1 MLIQFSVENYRSIRD
16 RQTLSLEAAGDDHLE
31 GTRVVASAGQRLLR
45 SALIYGPNASGKS
58 NWIKAID
65 ASRRFIAGSAAG
77 GPAMQT
83 IPVEPYRLDEATEAA
98 PTLVEWLI
106 QLGGHRYRY
115 GYTADSEAVQAE
127 WLFRRQGGAREAR
140 LFTREGQ
147 HIKVNEAQFREGQV
161 LARLEKDLGNP
172 PVRPN
177 GLALSV
183 LAQWNGSVAGELM
196 AWFHRCRI
204 MSGLADLGPLIETA
218 LRLRDPE
225 QQKRLLAFAWKADL
239 GITGLSSE
247 TKEPDEAILNRI
259 EATPERRAAIT
270 AALTRHEI
278 HTSHDKRGLDGRP
291 AGTVQ
296 FSLADD
302 ESEGTR
308 KFIALSGPL
317 HDVIDHDGVV
327 IIDEFEARLHPL
339 LTRELFAWF
348 HQEAR
353 KSGAQLILATHEVG
367 LMDPDLVRRDQVWFC
382 SKNAEGSTS
391 LFSLA
396 EFDSGAVRPTTK
408 FAHKYLLGLLGAVPK
423 LALSREF
430 SEQTVEATHD

>member
-1 MLIQFSVENYRSIRD
+1 MLIQFTVENFRSIRD
-16 RQTLSLEAAGDDHLE
+16 RQTLSLEATADDHLE
-31 GTRVVASAGQRLLR
+31 GTRVVGAGGQRFLR
-45 SALIYGPNASGKS
+45 ASLIYGPNASGKS
-58 NWIKAID
+58 NVIKAID
-65 ASRRFIAGSAAG
+65 ASRRFILGSAAG
-77 GPAMQT
+77 GQAMQS
-83 IPVEPYRLDEATEAA
+83 IPVEPFRLDEATEDA
-98 PTLVEWLI
+98 PTMVEWVI
-106 QLGGHRYRY
+106 QLGEARYRY
-115 GYTADSEAVQAE
+115 GYTATAEAVQAE

-147 HIKVNEAQFREGQV
+147 SIKVNDTQFREGQV

-183 LAQWNGSVAGELM
+183 LAQWNGSVSGDVM
-196 AWFHRCRI
+196 AWFDRCRI
-204 MSGLADLGPLIETA
+204 MSGLADLSNFEETA
-218 LRLRDPE
+218 VRLRDPE

-247 TKEPDEAILNRI
+247 TREPDEAILHKI
-259 EATPERRAAIT
+259 AGPPERRAAIA

-278 HTSHDKRGLDGRP
+278 HTSHEKWGRDGVP

-296 FSLADD
+296 FNLAKD

-317 HDVIDHDGVV
+317 HDVIDRDGVV

-348 HQEAR
+348 HEAAR
-353 KSGAQLILATHEVG
+353 GTKAQMVLATHDTG

-382 SKNAEGSTS
+382 SKNAEGASR

-396 EFDSGAVRPTTK
+396 EFDASDVRPTTK
-408 FAHKYLLGLLGAVPK
+408 FARQYLLGLLGAVPN
-423 LALSREF
+423 LALTKAEPDN
-430 SEQTVEATHD
+430 ATEEPHG